1 MLKKFAIALLVSS
14 FALNAN
20 AQDLKNKAQDLK
32 NNATSKITSNL
43 NKSLSSSLGNIF
55 PTAEVSLSS
64 GKTQK
69 VKGNIL
75 VVKPLSDMEDKENTT
90 FTQGSIYFSDDDT
103 ETLNLGLGQRKLL
116 DNENLILGANLFYDH
131 ELSSDHQR
139 ASFGVEAITS
149 VGSLRANQYY
159 GLSGWRNVKNVQEKA
174 LDGHDIEVGMPL
186 PYLPWTKAF
195 YRTFEWEGASGSSDL
210 QGDEV
215 SLEANLPFGLNV
227 EVGKRSNDS
236 TTEDRE
242 FVSLTWKCCYKS
254 DQQTFGLSEKAFN
267 LTSVA
272 DQRFQKVRRQ
282 NLIVKQQELALTII
296 GF

>member
-1 MLKKFAIALLVSS
+1 MIKKFAIALLASL
-14 FALNAN
+14 FAFNAN
-20 AQDLKNKAQDLK
+20 AQDLKNKAT
-32 NNATSKITSNL
+32 NKITSEL
-43 NKSLSSSLGNIF
+43 NKSLTSGLANIF

-75 VVKPLSDMEDKENTT
+75 VVMPFSDIDDKKNVT
-90 FTQGSIYFSDDDT
+90 FTQGSLYFSDNDQ
-103 ETLNLGLGQRKLL
+103 ETLNLGIGQRRLL
-116 DNENLILGANLFYDH
+116 DNENLMLGANMFFDEEFTSRH
-131 ELSSDHQR
+131 RR

-159 GLSGWRNVKNVQEKA
+159 GLSGWKTVKGIREKA
-174 LDGHDIEVGMPL
+174 LDGHDMEVGAPL
-186 PYLPWTKAF
+186 PYLPWTKAY
-195 YRTFEWEGASGSSDL
+195 YRTFEWEGASGVGDL
-210 QGDEV
+210 KGDEM

-227 EVGKRSNDS
+227 EVGKRSNDNS
-236 TTEDRE
+236 TKDRE

-254 DQQTFGLSEKAFN
+254 DQQTFGISDKAYS

-282 NLIVKQQELALTII
+282 NLIVKQQDLTLSVI